1 MNPVFKELIK
11 SLVRGNVYPPPSS
24 TFNYSR
30 FQLDAKDSP
39 CSTAELTTRASAG
52 MMMIAVQSSIMVGK
66 FATFLLVPRL
76 EAAIS
81 SSASI
86 TNCLNNRHREAAF
99 MYCQAEPRFRDLDDD
114 FLAPATSSR
123 SLCLSVRCLQFKRW
137 SYSNYEGLASCKLQ
151 LQCTLVP

>member
-1 MNPVFKELIK
+1 MYIL
-11 SLVRGNVYPPPSS
+11 PSS

-30 FQLDAKDSP
+30 FQLDAKDSSSLP
-39 CSTAELTTRASAG
+39 DLLELLPG

-86 TNCLNNRHREAAF
+86 TNCLNNRHREAALLN
-99 MYCQAEPRFRDLDDD
+99 CQAEPRFRDLDDD
-114 FLAPATSSR
+114 FLAPATR
-123 SLCLSVRCLQFKRW
+123 TSLCLSA
-137 SYSNYEGLASCKLQ
+137 ASCKSSGGRIATMKAFACCCSLQ
-151 LQCTLVP
+151 TAAAMHTGPVTMCPSEMRRN